1 MKGAEK
7 KAVYRGLSVFEKRSE
22 EPPVVAESDDDDDGT
37 GPPGQVRNASVATKN
52 YMRNAE
58 KEPVYRGLSVFGMD
72 KSSAVESDNSDS
84 DSMSSPP
91 GKVRNASVATKD
103 YMKNVE
109 PPVYRGNSVVFE
121 MDKSPSVESDNSDS
135 MSSPPGQVRNA
146 SVATKNYM
154 KFGMDK
160 SPSVESNNSDSM
172 SSPPGQVR
180 NASVATKQYMR
191 NVEPPVF
198 HDEPEDIFGEAEVEN
213 TVSKEQENAEQEVT
227 TEVEKEVTTEAA
239 APEVEAKISKPVRSP
254 EALLKAIMMI
264 EDLTS
269 KRMGWEY
276 KDTKGAIHGPYS
288 TRQMRHWFVKGCFSL
303 RLPVRHVPKG
313 RRSIWAAPFQK
324 IGDIFR
330 PSHSAFDTTDALK
343 SAKRYLEESLKA

>member
-1 MKGAEK
+1 MSGAVHGAGEHELLEKEEESDEDGLPPGKVRNASVATKQFMKGAEK

-52 YMRNAE
+52 YMKNAE

-109 PPVYRGNSVVFE
+109 PPVYRGNSVVFG

-135 MSSPPGQVRNA
+135 MSSPPGQARNA

-154 KFGMDK
+154 KFGHK
-160 SPSVESNNSDSM
+160 SPSVESNSFD
-172 SSPPGQVR
+172 V
-180 NASVATKQYMR
+180 
-191 NVEPPVF
+191 
-198 HDEPEDIFGEAEVEN
+198 I
-213 TVSKEQENAEQEVT
+213 T
-227 TEVEKEVTTEAA
+227 T
-239 APEVEAKISKPVRSP
+239 R
-254 EALLKAIMMI
+254 
-264 EDLTS
+264 TS
-269 KRMGWEY
+269 
-276 KDTKGAIHGPYS
+276 
-288 TRQMRHWFVKGCFSL
+288 
-303 RLPVRHVPKG
+303 
-313 RRSIWAAPFQK
+313 
-324 IGDIFR
+324 
-330 PSHSAFDTTDALK
+330 
-343 SAKRYLEESLKA
+343 